1 MPMTETD
8 PTVSTRIWL
17 SAPLIL
23 LLLAACGGA
32 DAPTLDVSK
41 SLRAHANPVQTL
53 SDDDEK
59 EDEEHEEEDETEDE
73 DEVEVVV
80 DGSFEAGTDN
90 PYWSATPGTLCT
102 TQICGNGA
110 GTAGPEDGLVWAWFG
125 GSAEAMTQTLEQTIT
140 LPRGDA
146 ELEFELWA
154 GAVSA
159 STFTFESRL
168 DDRVVY
174 TLTSDDADDFDEDYE
189 EVELDLSD
197 YTDDKTHAL
206 RFTFVKDGLGDT
218 NLSLDDVSLEV
229 EDLEDAVRD
238 IVDMVEALSLKKGL
252 ERALVVKLNGATR
265 AFERSRDRAG
275 ANTLKAFTNQV
286 KAKSR
291 SRGKRQ
297 SAIATDD
304 ASKLITSAQK
314 IIAAAR

>member
-1 MPMTETD
+1 
-8 PTVSTRIWL
+8 
-17 SAPLIL
+17 
-23 LLLAACGGA
+23 
-32 DAPTLDVSK
+32 
-41 SLRAHANPVQTL
+41 
-53 SDDDEK
+53 
-59 EDEEHEEEDETEDE
+59 
-73 DEVEVVV
+73 
-80 DGSFEAGTDN
+80 
-90 PYWSATPGTLCT
+90 
-102 TQICGNGA
+102 
-110 GTAGPEDGLVWAWFG
+110 
-125 GSAEAMTQTLEQTIT
+125 MTQTLEQTIT

-159 STFTFESRL
+159 SAFTFEVRL

-174 TLTSDDADDFDEDYE
+174 TLTSDDTDDFDEDYE

-291 SRGKRQ
+291 SRGKKQ
-297 SAIATDD
+297 SAITTDD